1 MNRMYSRVR
10 NSLAIKVIFSTVLL
24 SLVVTGITGSVLNT
38 QLSAGV
44 KDVNLSSALVEA
56 RSTIFTA
63 EYRFLL
69 AQGEKDSVVQKV
81 VDDVIS
87 SATTL
92 TSNENAREVVF
103 LRSPG
108 NTRENNYEIASN
120 LLDPTSIPSTL
131 SERVRKNPDLV
142 YQYTNMN
149 YLTGTRIKGLAIG
162 QKVQIPNAGQYEMYI
177 IFSLANQEKTLDLI
191 SRSLFLGGFILL
203 LLIALITWLVT
214 RQVVSPVREAAMI
227 AAEFTAGDFRKRL
240 KVESQDEISTL
251 GLAFNDMAESIEKQI
266 ARLENLSRVQQRFV
280 SDVSHELR
288 TPLTTLRMASEV
300 IYSSKE
306 GFDPVVAR
314 SAELLVAQLDR
325 FEKLLEDL
333 LEVSRFDAEVAV
345 LEAVDFDMVQLVQ
358 RCADDLSLVAKE
370 RKTEIYV
377 NSSEPVIMIKADIRR
392 VERILRNL
400 LANAIDHSEELQI
413 DVRIEASEHDVAV
426 GVRDY
431 GIGLDENALTRVFDR
446 FWRADPSRA
455 RTRGGTGLGLSI
467 ALEDARLHNGELEA
481 WGRPGRG
488 SHFVVTLPRNTWE
501 SIEARL
507 IKLQPEDYRAQFPQF
522 LASVSGSIESRHDCK
537 VRPFAELSQ
546 LIFPS
551 RCFGCHR
558 LGPSIC
564 SACRSSWHPHYY
576 KTKVESLTVH
586 SALLYT
592 PTASKIILAA
602 KESGLKGADDLLIEA
617 IIHVLDKSVPDT
629 TLFRLVPIPSSKASQ
644 RRRGRSFVVDLVS
657 QISQRTGIPMIDCL
671 QLSRRVL
678 DQSGL
683 HRDERAS
690 NLAGAFTLISPARGE
705 LILIDDVVTTGAT
718 LREAA
723 RALNSQGFQA
733 IGSVTAI
740 TACVA
745 QRLR

>member
-1 MNRMYSRVR
+1 MNRIYSRVR

-69 AQGEKDSVVQKV
+69 AQGEKDSDVQKV

-92 TSNENAREVVF
+92 TSSENAREVVF

-120 LLDPTSIPSTL
+120 LLDPTSIPSSL
-131 SERVRKNPDLV
+131 SERVRKNPNLV

-149 YLTGTRIKGLAIG
+149 YLSGSRIKGLAIG

-203 LLIALITWLVT
+203 LLVALITWLVV

-227 AAEFTAGDFRKRL
+227 ATEFTAGDFRKRL
-240 KVESQDEISTL
+240 KVESQDEIATL
-251 GLAFNDMAESIEKQI
+251 GLAFNEMAESIEQQI

-300 IYSSKE
+300 IYSAKDT
-306 GFDPVVAR
+306 FDPIVGR

-345 LEAVDFDMVQLVQ
+345 LEAVDFDMVLLVQ
-358 RCADDLSLVAKE
+358 RCADDLGLVAKE
-370 RKTEIYV
+370 RKTQIYV
-377 NSSEPVIMIKADIRR
+377 SSSEPVIMIKADIRR

-413 DVRIEASEHDVAV
+413 DVRILASEHDVAV

-507 IKLQPEDYRAQFPQF
+507 IKLQPEDYRA
-522 LASVSGSIESRHDCK
+522 
-537 VRPFAELSQ
+537 
-546 LIFPS
+546 
-551 RCFGCHR
+551 
-558 LGPSIC
+558 
-564 SACRSSWHPHYY
+564 
-576 KTKVESLTVH
+576 
-586 SALLYT
+586 
-592 PTASKIILAA
+592 
-602 KESGLKGADDLLIEA
+602 
-617 IIHVLDKSVPDT
+617 
-629 TLFRLVPIPSSKASQ
+629 
-644 RRRGRSFVVDLVS
+644 
-657 QISQRTGIPMIDCL
+657 
-671 QLSRRVL
+671 
-678 DQSGL
+678 
-683 HRDERAS
+683 
-690 NLAGAFTLISPARGE
+690 
-705 LILIDDVVTTGAT
+705 
-718 LREAA
+718 
-723 RALNSQGFQA
+723 
-733 IGSVTAI
+733 
-740 TACVA
+740 
-745 QRLR
+745 

>member
-1 MNRMYSRVR
+1 MSRIYKRVR

-203 LLIALITWLVT
+203 LLVALITWLVV

-227 AAEFTAGDFRKRL
+227 ATEFTAGDFQKRL
-240 KVESQDEISTL
+240 KVDSQDEISTL
-251 GLAFNDMAESIEKQI
+251 GLAFNEMAESIEKQI

-300 IYSSKE
+300 IYSTKDT
-306 GFDPVVAR
+306 FDPIVAR

-358 RCADDLSLVAKE
+358 RCADDLGLVAKE

-377 NSSEPVIMIKADIRR
+377 SSSEPVVMIKADIRR

-413 DVRIEASEHDVAV
+413 DVRIVASEHDVAV

-507 IKLQPEDYRAQFPQF
+507 IKLQPEDYRA
-522 LASVSGSIESRHDCK
+522 
-537 VRPFAELSQ
+537 
-546 LIFPS
+546 
-551 RCFGCHR
+551 
-558 LGPSIC
+558 
-564 SACRSSWHPHYY
+564 
-576 KTKVESLTVH
+576 
-586 SALLYT
+586 
-592 PTASKIILAA
+592 
-602 KESGLKGADDLLIEA
+602 
-617 IIHVLDKSVPDT
+617 
-629 TLFRLVPIPSSKASQ
+629 
-644 RRRGRSFVVDLVS
+644 
-657 QISQRTGIPMIDCL
+657 
-671 QLSRRVL
+671 
-678 DQSGL
+678 
-683 HRDERAS
+683 
-690 NLAGAFTLISPARGE
+690 
-705 LILIDDVVTTGAT
+705 
-718 LREAA
+718 
-723 RALNSQGFQA
+723 
-733 IGSVTAI
+733 
-740 TACVA
+740 
-745 QRLR
+745 